1 MNALLM
7 ELLSALHRCPAH
19 ADFDS
24 DLVHYRAV
32 AAWWKVEIA
41 PRVKEIDQRLDQR
54 QRQAEAGAKLA
65 LEIARLPPNQGG
77 HLLGLAL

>member
-1 MNALLM
+1 MNALLI

-24 DLVHYRAV
+24 DLEHYQAV
-32 AAWWKVEIA
+32 VAWWKVEIA
-41 PRVKEIDQRLDQR
+41 PRVEAIDQRLDQR
-54 QRQAEAGAKLA
+54 QRQAEAKARLI
-65 LEIARLPPNQGG
+65 LEIASLPPNQGG